1 MGKPSILTHDPAMPA
16 YSVPEATSLCKS
28 WGLPVTDNT
37 LKTAIYKG
45 QLRRHLISNRIRLS
59 ENDIRDWIARTA
71 DAAITPRHI
80 PGRAS

>member
-1 MGKPSILTHDPAMPA
+1 MGKPSILTRDATMP
-16 YSVPEATSLCKS
+16 SLSIPEGAELCTS
-28 WGLPVTDNT
+28 WGVTVSENT
-37 LKTAIYKG
+37 LKTAIRRG

-59 ENDIRDWIARTA
+59 ENDIRDWIAGTA